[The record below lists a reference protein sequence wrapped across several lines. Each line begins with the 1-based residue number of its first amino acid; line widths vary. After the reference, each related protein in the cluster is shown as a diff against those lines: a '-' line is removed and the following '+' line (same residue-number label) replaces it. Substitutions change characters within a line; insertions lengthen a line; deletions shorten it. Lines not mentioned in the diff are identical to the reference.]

1 MQSRGEE
8 LVRGLKL
15 CLQAAMKKFHEVYYN
30 ISKCYWCFKYNTTSN
45 RIGTCIQIPI
55 QKAVVLIFDAST
67 APMYSRH
74 CNNWGHILLFR

>member
-30 ISKCYWCFKYNTTSN
+30 IRDRAALIPNFT
-45 RIGTCIQIPI
+45 GAFQIRYHQQQNYTLPI
-55 QKAVVLIFDAST
+55 LMQPKNGGVDL
-67 APMYSRH
+67 
-74 CNNWGHILLFR
+74 